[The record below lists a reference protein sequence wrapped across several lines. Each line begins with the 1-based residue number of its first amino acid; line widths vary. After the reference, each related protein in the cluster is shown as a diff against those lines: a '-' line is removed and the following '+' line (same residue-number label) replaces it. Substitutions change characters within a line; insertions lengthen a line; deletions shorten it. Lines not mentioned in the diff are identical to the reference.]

1 MNLYFDSCKEVII
14 AVQIGWIDY
23 SKEERNKIIS
33 ILRLLKTQGTIDEL
47 GIGSVRDAFSDKL
60 FPGIS
65 VLQTRAKYFVLIPYL
80 FDLAC
85 QKCADGK
92 LHNAKE
98 VRNFIEKQEDKLVEV
113 LLNSTKN
120 NEEKNGIIGSRNYLS
135 GKKSV
140 KAKPSSI
147 YWNGMRKASILLDDR
162 LSMDSAC
169 GAIYQKGRM
178 LSKTERK
185 YEVGEAGSDD
195 ADVLNDGHTLFA
207 PIYAKYDFMKE
218 AQISLTED
226 EAEYIFHHFTESNE
240 TKNAA
245 MAHMLKNPELITN
258 YETFQEIKAIEF
270 PEELAIIVRYAQQ
283 FADFIYG
290 AHLLYNIIFAEGCG
304 VNDGVIKDIRS
315 DFRRYCNRYRR
326 PGFDEIFRIGKCSE
340 QTTRFFTDFDTCIS
354 RGNID
359 KAKRLIID
367 REEAVKPGRTKLCRP
382 REYQFEEP
390 IHFYKLSFRYDTA
403 KRIMHDILEG
413 LGE

>member
-1 MNLYFDSCKEVII
+1 MDLKSDSCKEVIV

-33 ILRLLKTQGTIDEL
+33 ILHLLKTQGTVDEL

-85 QKCADGK
+85 RKCVEGK

-98 VRNFIEKQEDKLVEV
+98 VRSFIEKQEDKLVEV

-120 NEEKNGIIGSRNYLS
+120 NEEKKGIIGSRNYLS
-135 GKKSV
+135 GKSV

-147 YWNGMRKASILLDDR
+147 YWNGMRVSTILLDEK
-162 LSMDSAC
+162 LSIDSAC
-169 GAIYQKGRM
+169 RATYQKGRL

-185 YEVGEAGSDD
+185 YEAAETGSDD
-195 ADVLNDGHTLFA
+195 ADILNDGHILFS
-207 PIYAKYDFMKE
+207 PIYAKYDFMNE

-226 EAEYIFHHFTESNE
+226 EAEYIFRCFTESDK

-245 MAHMLKNPELITN
+245 MAYMLNNPELIEK
-258 YETFQEIKAIEF
+258 YDSFQGFKSTDF
-270 PEELAIIVRYAQQ
+270 PEGLLEIVRYAQQ

-290 AHLLYNIIFAEGCG
+290 AHLLYNIIFAEGSG
-304 VNDGVIKDIRS
+304 VSDGVIKDIKS
-315 DFRRYCNRYRR
+315 EFKRYCNRYRR
-326 PGFDEIFRIGKCSE
+326 PEFDDVFRIGKCSGE
-340 QTTRFFTDFDTCIS
+340 TARFFTAFDSCIAK
-354 RGNID
+354 GKID
-359 KAKRLIID
+359 KAKRLIIN
-367 REEAVKPGRTKLCRP
+367 REDAVKPGRTKLCHP
-382 REYQFEEP
+382 KEYQFEEP
-390 IHFYKLSFRYDTA
+390 IHFYKLNYRYDTA
-403 KRIMHDILEG
+403 RRIMRDIIEG